1 MGAPAGERYTQKM
14 DALLP
19 VFLRWLHIA
28 SMAVLLGGV
37 FYAVAIAGDLAP
49 GFKRVAYTAIGGILL
64 SGIVNFLRRSSFPPH
79 YHAWFGIKIL
89 LALHIFAAILMY
101 RGKRRALTG
110 VLVSGSLVLVIS
122 AYLRFL
128 SIS

>member
-1 MGAPAGERYTQKM
+1 M
-14 DALLP
+14 DVILP
-19 VFLRWLHIA
+19 VFFRWLHFA

-49 GFKRVAYTAIGGILL
+49 GFKRVAYVAISAILL
-64 SGIVNFLRRSSFPPH
+64 SGIANFLRRSFFPPH
-79 YHAWFGIKIL
+79 YHIWFGIKVL

-101 RGKRRALTG
+101 RGKRRALIG
-110 VLVSGSLVLVIS
+110 VLASGAVVLAIS

-128 SIS
+128 SFS